1 MNKLVPMDSNL
12 QTKSTPRPL
21 KIEAHVLAYLGDF
34 MNIFEASVKRLANS
48 LTHQEQFPSSQ

>member
-1 MNKLVPMDSNL
+1 MDSNL
-12 QTKSTPRPL
+12 QTKTTPRPL

-48 LTHQEQFPSSQ
+48 LTHQEQSPSSQ